1 MNGTQTLLSA
11 SVCKT
16 LTDFGYLQVKFNQA
30 LFRSLSRPCRQECL
44 RSFFIKQSEKMTEEN
59 WKYVKEVVGEVLN
72 LSPSERDSFLNKANL
87 SAEIRAEVE
96 SLLAFDKVSED
107 FMKLSAVTFS
117 RDFIST
123 DQPEENVFEK
133 QIGNYK
139 IISELGI
146 GGMGAVY
153 LGERIDGKF
162 AQKVAIK
169 MLKREFNTERIR
181 RSFSREKD
189 LLAKLS
195 HPNIATLLDTG
206 TTKDG
211 IPYLVME
218 YVDGMP
224 IDKFCL
230 ENSLK
235 LNSILKLFNEVC
247 GAVAF
252 AHQNLIV
259 HRDLKPSNILVGKD
273 GKPKLLDFGI
283 SKLLDEENEEQTS
296 NTILGA
302 MTPEYASPEQIKGE
316 IVTTATDIYSLG
328 MVLFKMLTGTY
339 PYNFS
344 GISSQ
349 KVFEE
354 ITRTEPKKPSE
365 STFSNV
371 RMSSKLLKGD
381 IDNIISKALSKEPA
395 RRYKSVEQFSAD
407 IWRFVDGAPVLA
419 RPATFNYRTNKFFR
433 RNKIAVIASFL
444 IAASLIAGISIAIWQ
459 AKVAIE
465 QARIAT
471 ESQNLAEQETG
482 KAKLEQEKAEK
493 ISKFMA
499 KVISYANPAW
509 YAEGSKFGGNARVI
523 DAIEDLSGKIDTEFA
538 GQADIQS
545 ELHHKFTEVFN
556 FVAQSEKN
564 PDKSQKLIE
573 KQKFHALKALELRRQ
588 FYGESHELVAKD
600 MFYSYPYFGDDDEQ
614 SKMLAKAIQ
623 MMRETNPKNLNLPY
637 MLEAYFAPLTDE
649 ENFNRQEIYRRN
661 VIPTTNESNYE
672 IAERYSKEMFELTH
686 WHFKEENVSIVYCNC
701 YLAIALSKLN
711 KFAEAQPYYQVCKQA
726 ENNPKYQQ
734 NLVGIKK
741 MVKRVEEMMK
751 SNN

>member
-1 MNGTQTLLSA
+1 MQT
-11 SVCKT
+11 
-16 LTDFGYLQVKFNQA
+16 
-30 LFRSLSRPCRQECL
+30 SRL
-44 RSFFIKQSEKMTEEN
+44 RSGLMNKMTKEN
-59 WKYVKEVVGEVLN
+59 WKNLKEIVGEVLN
-72 LSPSERDSFLNKANL
+72 LPPSERKNFLDNANL
-87 SAEIRAEVE
+87 SAESRAEVE
-96 SLLAFDKVSED
+96 SLLAFDEVSED

-117 RDFIST
+117 RDFLPS
-123 DQPEENVFEK
+123 DQPQESLFEK

-169 MLKREFNTERIR
+169 MLKREFNTEIIR

-195 HPNIATLLDTG
+195 HPNIAALLDTG
-206 TTKDG
+206 TTDDG

-218 YVDGMP
+218 YVDGIP

-283 SKLLDEENEEQTS
+283 SKLSGEQNTEENTT
-296 NTILGA
+296 TILGA

-328 MVLFKMLTGTY
+328 IVLFKMITGKY
-339 PYNFS
+339 PYNFEGKS
-344 GISSQ
+344 NR
-349 KVFEE
+349 KVFDE
-354 ITRTEPKKPSE
+354 ITETEPLRSSE
-365 STFSNV
+365 TVSNI
-371 RMSSKLLKGD
+371 RILPKQLKGD
-381 IDNIISKALSKEPA
+381 VDNIIAKALSKEPD
-395 RRYKSVEQFSAD
+395 RRYKSVEQFSTD
-407 IWRFVDGAPVLA
+407 IWRFIDGIPISA
-419 RPATFNYRTNKFFR
+419 RPATFGYRVTKFFR
-433 RNKIAVIASFL
+433 RNKIPVIAAFL
-444 IAASLIAGISIAIWQ
+444 IAFSLIAGIAIAVWQ
-459 AKVAIE
+459 AKVALE
-465 QARIAT
+465 QAAIAVD
-471 ESQNLAEQETG
+471 SQNLSKRETA
-482 KAKLEQEKAEK
+482 KAKTEQEKSEK

-509 YAEGSKFGGNARVI
+509 FGEGSKFGGNARVI
-523 DAIEDLSGKIDTEFA
+523 DAIEDLSDKIDTEFA

-556 FVAQSEKN
+556 MVKQGEKN
-564 PDKSQKLIE
+564 PVKSDKYAE
-573 KQKFHALKALELRRQ
+573 KQKFHALRALELRRQ

-600 MFYSYPYFGDDDEQ
+600 MFYSCIYFGDDNEQ

-637 MLEAYFAPLTDE
+637 MLEAYAVYLSSNQTA
-649 ENFNRQEIYRRN
+649 NLHEIYRRN
-661 VIPTTNESNYE
+661 VIPATTDTKYQ
-672 IAERYSKEMFELTH
+672 IAEKYYAEMLDLFNFH
-686 WHFKEENVSIVYCNC
+686 YKEENQAIMAANC
-701 YLAIALSKLN
+701 YMADILLKQN
-711 KFAEAQPYYQVCKQA
+711 KFAEAEPYYQICKQY
-726 ENNPKYQQ
+726 ENNPKYIDKDKLK
-734 NLVGIKK
+734 NRLAELEK
-741 MVKRVEEMMK
+741 MITV
-751 SNN
+751 NNR